1 VIAIHLLKGLE
12 ESSYAYFR
20 MKQFTQD
27 REKEDLLRRHKA
39 TFEAIRKNDGKVAKQ
54 SMLEQLDYLRGMI
67 KQDLV
72 KNVEGARDEAQ

>member
-1 VIAIHLLKGLE
+1 MIANHLLKGLE
-12 ESSYAYFR
+12 ESFHAYFS

-27 REKEDLLRRHKA
+27 REKEDLLRQHKA
-39 TFEAIRKNDGKVAKQ
+39 IFEAIRKGDGKAAKQ

-72 KNVEGARDEAQ
+72 KNVERARDEAQ